1 MALTRYKVL
10 RRRSEDGFIEELSS
24 VDGHGVQHALRVF
37 MTANQPVTGKIP
49 LAGETLIAVPESNWS
64 ELVPQAKQTTTISFL
79 EPDGSVAEAE
89 PEAAS

>member
-10 RRRSEDGFIEELSS
+10 RRRAEDELLEELVT

-37 MTANQPVTGKIP
+37 MTTTHPPDMIP
-49 LAGETLIAVPESNWS
+49 RPGETLIAVPESNWS
-64 ELVPQAKQTTTISFL
+64 ELVPQTKQTTTISFL